1 MKKNLLIR
9 LFAIAFISSFISC
22 DEGSDP
28 VATPDY
34 KSPVTFSYVDFIPA
48 NATIK
53 ENYIEGYTLQ
63 LQLSELLAGEGDIV
77 VESTSSKAV
86 YGEHF
91 ITEPPIKD
99 GRLHLAIPAGTMAV
113 SFKVIPIDNAIIT
126 GEHQIEFKISQT
138 STNIRKGTELTESF
152 KISDDE
158 LSNMP
163 KGYEIAAGLWGL
175 KETREYDALGRVSKV
190 HIESATPAKSSH
202 TKTYFYT
209 PAGELEKIN
218 LYPGTD
224 EVFTWQNGRII
235 KSEEIRNGIVKSYI
249 EYDYDDHGNVSGTVN
264 YYLQEDGQFAV
275 GLLFGYL
282 YFTDGN
288 LYKQFSY
295 APSPNGEEPILL
307 STRTYEGY
315 IDSANPF
322 PMVEILPTVKTQSKL
337 PSSFRVEEGG
347 VDLAYN
353 LSYEFGN
360 DGLLK
365 KRTARS
371 AQATEV
377 AVYIYY

>member
-1 MKKNLLIR
+1 M
-9 LFAIAFISSFISC
+9 
-22 DEGSDP
+22 
-28 VATPDY
+28 
-34 KSPVTFSYVDFIPA
+34 
-48 NATIK
+48 
-53 ENYIEGYTLQ
+53 
-63 LQLSELLAGEGDIV
+63 
-77 VESTSSKAV
+77 
-86 YGEHF
+86 
-91 ITEPPIKD
+91 
-99 GRLHLAIPAGTMAV
+99 
-113 SFKVIPIDNAIIT
+113 
-126 GEHQIEFKISQT
+126 
-138 STNIRKGTELTESF
+138 
-152 KISDDE
+152 
-158 LSNMP
+158 
-163 KGYEIAAGLWGL
+163 
-175 KETREYDALGRVSKV
+175 
-190 HIESATPAKSSH
+190 
-202 TKTYFYT
+202 
-209 PAGELEKIN
+209 
-218 LYPGTD
+218 
-224 EVFTWQNGRII
+224 
-235 KSEEIRNGIVKSYI
+235 
-249 EYDYDDHGNVSGTVN
+249 
-264 YYLQEDGQFAV
+264 
-275 GLLFGYL
+275 LFGYL